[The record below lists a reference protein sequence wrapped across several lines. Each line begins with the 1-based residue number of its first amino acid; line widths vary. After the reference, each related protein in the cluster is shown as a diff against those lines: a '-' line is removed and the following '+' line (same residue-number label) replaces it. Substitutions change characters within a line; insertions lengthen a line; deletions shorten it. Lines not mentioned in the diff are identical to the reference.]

1 MSAGN
6 SNRDAGPDLDSWLPR
21 PAVRVSHQRQSS
33 AEADRLWRSARGVE
47 LRDTRVL
54 GRLVRWRIPGLRSE
68 TSFDEL
74 FRTSPFAVLAE
85 DELSLLSGI
94 VGRIWTLR
102 RDYPQLSDPAEFRDW
117 DESGTVRVLFANWVE
132 RGSGV
137 SVLHSETRV
146 EPFGVQG
153 RVGLGTVRPLIRGFQ
168 HLIGTEA
175 MGVALRAAAQDRSPA
190 A

>member
-1 MSAGN
+1 MSART
-6 SNRDAGPDLDSWLPR
+6 SDRDKAPELDAWLPR
-21 PAVRVSHQRQSS
+21 PAVRVAHQRQSG
-33 AEADRLWRSARGVE
+33 AEAERLWRSARGVE

-54 GRLVRWRIPGLRSE
+54 GRLVRWRIPGLRPE

-74 FRTSPFAVLAE
+74 FHTSPFVVLAE

-102 RDYPQLSDPAEFRDW
+102 RDYPQLSDPAEFREW
-117 DESGTVRVLFANWVE
+117 DEAGTVRVLFANWV
-132 RGSGV
+132 RSDSGG

-175 MGVALRAAAQDRSPA
+175 MGVALRLAAQQCSPSG
-190 A
+190 